1 MGNRRKRSSKPKSQR
16 VANAKETQNS
26 LIHLLEKTK
35 DKNSVI
41 AHSSARTILSVSRK
55 HRLSLPN
62 SAKILL
68 CRKCAIPFAHGKNV
82 RTRIK
87 HGMKI
92 VTCLNCNHIRRYG

>member
-1 MGNRRKRSSKPKSQR
+1 MGNRRKRSSKPKAQR

-26 LIHLLEKTK
+26 LIHLLEITK

-62 SAKILL
+62 SAKLLL
-68 CRKCAIPFAHGKNV
+68 CRKCAIPFSHGKNV

-87 HGMKI
+87 YGKKI